1 MLAIALGGCGENT
14 AEQTE
19 AVHLDRAKAYQA
31 QGQFKAATIEYRNA
45 MKKTQ
50 NSVEA
55 ALPFTDMLQELGYV
69 NNAMDVLEVVP
80 EAQRNEAYYIE
91 LVETYLGL
99 DKFSSAEK
107 TFAAHV
113 KSDTV
118 QARLLA
124 AQIQSGLGNLDA
136 ASKMFSQ
143 VLSSD
148 AGNAEAI
155 LGLSM
160 IKLRSGQSAVFDE
173 VLTQLKK
180 IGADSDQYVK
190 AQLLVSGIQIE
201 RGELEAAEATLTQL
215 LAQLPNTDQ
224 MVADKA
230 VVLER
235 LSYVLT
241 RQGRSNEA
249 YIYTKL
255 LSEAFPGSSEAG
267 DKIKQAYERFQ
278 DNDLDA
284 AKALLIDVLEEFPTH
299 AKAKQTL
306 GIIAYI
312 QGDLDTASKYLSES
326 VDPEVADPIAT
337 QIYAAAALR
346 LNNPKKVLEILEG
359 TIETTTSA
367 PTLALYGISA
377 IADKQ
382 KVKGENALKKA
393 ISLDPKNVRYRI
405 ALANFYRDEG
415 GAASGQELTQLEQA
429 YAIAPENRILLE
441 ELLSYH
447 YRNGGQPAAQTF
459 VNSQLANH
467 PDSAATQLIAGYY
480 QANHDNFEKAYV
492 YFAEAAKRVVDGE
505 DRLVVLSAKG
515 KAEYRLKKFD
525 QAEKTFNDLVRF
537 YPQNELGYSGLYA
550 AVMASTQSE
559 ETAVSRMQEMAKRN
573 ASTLPLEVLVRAAL
587 SDRDTTKARSYLEQ
601 IRELKPNDKQTYAR
615 VDSSIG
621 YLELN
626 EALRSRDLNKARM
639 LISERLLGNPE
650 DMRLLSTLVEI
661 EIEDKKYREAEKVIQ
676 QMEGINTASPLV
688 PMLKGQLEMARQNLA
703 GAREFYEQAWALQP
717 NDMAADRLYRVLI
730 MQKDEAARAQH
741 LERWLQALPD
751 SPLALQS
758 KAMYYQERGEQAEAM
773 ALYDRLLVLQPN
785 NVIALN
791 NQGWL
796 YFESGKPQALEL
808 LKRAVE
814 LAPQNPAILDS
825 YGWVLA
831 KSGKVQAGIDY
842 LEQAVKLAPEM
853 KEISEHLDQA
863 KAMK

>member
-1 MLAIALGGCGENT
+1 MLVIALGGCGENA
-14 AEQTE
+14 AEQSE
-19 AVHLDRAKAYQA
+19 AVHLERAKAYQT

-69 NNAMDVLEVVP
+69 SNAMDVLEAVP
-80 EAQRNEAYYIE
+80 AAQRNEAYYFE

-107 TFAAHV
+107 TFATHV
-113 KSDTV
+113 KTDST
-118 QARLLA
+118 QTRLLA

-136 ASKMFSQ
+136 AGKQFLQ

-148 AGNAEAI
+148 SGNAEAI

-160 IKLRSGQSAVFDE
+160 IKLRSGQSGVFDE
-173 VLTQLKK
+173 VLALLKK
-180 IGADSDQYVK
+180 IGTDSDQYVK

-201 RGELEAAEATLTQL
+201 RGELEPAEATLTQL

-241 RQGRSNEA
+241 RLGRSNEA

-255 LSEAFPGSSEAG
+255 LAEAFPGSSEAG

-326 VDPEVADPIAT
+326 VDPEVADPVAT

-415 GAASGQELTQLEQA
+415 GAAAGQELNQLEQA
-429 YAIAPENRILLE
+429 YAIAPDNRILLQ

-459 VNSQLANH
+459 VNSQLVSH

-480 QANHDNFEKAYV
+480 QAKHDNFEKAYA
-492 YFAEAAKRVVDGE
+492 YFVEAAKRVVDGE
-505 DRLVVLSAKG
+505 DRLVVLFAKG
-515 KAEYRLKKFD
+515 KVEYRLKKFD
-525 QAEKTFNDLVRF
+525 QAEKTFNDIVRF
-537 YPQNELGYSGLYA
+537 YPQNELGYSGLYS
-550 AVMASTQSE
+550 AVIALTQSE
-559 ETAVSRMQEMAKRN
+559 DTAVSRMQDMAKRN

-587 SDRDTTKARSYLEQ
+587 SNGDSAKARSYLEQ

-615 VDSSIG
+615 VESSIG

-626 EALRSRDLNKARM
+626 DALRNRDLNKARM
-639 LISERLLGNPE
+639 LISDRLLGNPE

-688 PMLKGQLEMARQNLA
+688 PLLKGLLEMARQNLA

-730 MQKDEAARAQH
+730 MQKDDAARAQH
-741 LERWLQALPD
+741 LDRWLQALPD

-758 KAMYYQERGEQAEAM
+758 KAMYYQERGDQTQAIA
-773 ALYDRLLVLQPN
+773 AYDRLLVLQPN

-796 YFESGKPQALEL
+796 YFETGKPQALEL

-831 KSGKVQAGIDY
+831 KSGKVQEGIDY
-842 LEQAVKLAPEM
+842 LEQAVKLAPDL

-863 KAMK
+863 RAMK